1 MKAPF
6 PWFGGKSTVANAV
19 WRRLGSPKQY
29 IEPFCG
35 SAAILLA
42 APTPASLEVIG
53 DANCYVANFW
63 RALKLQPDAV
73 IAAQDYPVS
82 HIDLF
87 ARHRWLTEPSRVATL
102 RDALL
107 DPEWPGDA
115 KIAGWWLWGQCAWIG
130 DGWCAGPVANGE
142 SLGKIPATTSG
153 HGVSALSLGPAAA
166 RDVRAWLDALSARL
180 SRVRVLHGDWRRCL
194 GMSANYDAGDVAVF
208 LDPPYEG
215 FEALYSESAITAQ
228 AAAAWARE
236 NEGSRIALCGHI
248 GDYEMPG
255 WSVMEWSRL
264 RTSFGS
270 AKTKDAECI
279 WFSPGCLPDA
289 PVQMSLLGGAA

>member
-289 PVQMSLLGGAA
+289 PAQASLFGGAS